1 MTRPKCACLNPKAP
15 RRQFGSLRIL
25 PSGRHQARYIGADGR
40 MHKAPVTF
48 ETHQDAETFLSTIR
62 TDLVRGTWAPPKA
75 KPLTFSDYAERW
87 LPQRE
92 LKPRTFAQYRTMLDK
107 FLLPEFGDRDLT
119 AITAADVR
127 NWHARLETGKAYR
140 AQAYGLLRSITR
152 TALDDG
158 LITSSPCVLRGAS
171 NTKRQIKI
179 RPATLPELAT
189 LVEAMPE
196 PLRLTVHLAAWCA
209 LRYGEIAE
217 LRRSDI
223 DTKNG
228 VIHVRRGVT
237 WVNGKPIVGL
247 PKTTAGV
254 RDVAIPP
261 HLLPTVKA
269 HLEHHTAWGREGLLF
284 RNTHGKH
291 LSTTSFYAA
300 WWPAREQARRPDLRF
315 HDLRHTGAVLAAQTG
330 ATLAELMARLGH
342 SSPTMA
348 MRYQHAA
355 QGRDQQI
362 AEALSKLAEGGQA

>member
-25 PSGRHQARYIGADGR
+25 PSGKHQARYIGADGR

-48 ETHQDAETFLSTIR
+48 ETHTDAETFLSTVRADI
-62 TDLVRGTWAPPKA
+62 VRGSWSPPKA
-75 KPLTFSDYAERW
+75 TPLTFGDYAERW
-87 LPQRE
+87 LSQRE

-107 FLLPEFGDRDLT
+107 LLLPEFGERDLA

-127 NWHARLETGKAYR
+127 SWFARVQTGKVYR
-140 AQAYGLLRSITR
+140 GHAYGLLRSIMR
-152 TALDDG
+152 IAVDDG
-158 LITSSPCVLRGAS
+158 LIQASPCVIRGAATS
-171 NTKRQIKI
+171 KRQIKI
-179 RPATLPELAT
+179 RPASLPELAA
-189 LVEAMPE
+189 LVEAMPDN
-196 PLRLTVHLAAWCA
+196 LRLAVHLAAWCA

-217 LRRSDI
+217 LRRTDI
-223 DTKNG
+223 DLRKG
-228 VIHVRRGVT
+228 VIHVRRAVA
-237 WVNGKPIVGL
+237 WVNGTPGVGL
-247 PKTTAGV
+247 PKSSAGV

-269 HLEHHTAWGREGLLF
+269 HLERHTAWGREGLLF
-284 RNTHGKH
+284 TNTVGKH
-291 LSTTSFYAA
+291 LASTSFYAA
-300 WWPAREQARRPDLRF
+300 WWPAREQAGRPDLRF

-330 ATLAELMARLGH
+330 ATLAELMNRLGH

-348 MRYQHAA
+348 MRYQHVA